1 MDTNC
6 MNFTKTIL
14 PKITV
19 IVFLL
24 LFTGAWYSASAQSAA
39 NPDSI
44 LIRKPVDTASG
55 VSLSAKSVAKTKKN
69 YFDSSFSPHKA
80 TVRSAIIPGWGQV
93 YNRQIWKVPLVYGA
107 IGTTVG
113 IFIYNL
119 KNYRDLRRS
128 YILLTDTIISNNN
141 QVPSRFSVLTV
152 NSIKFYRDDFRRNL
166 DYSVLAFLIAW
177 GVNVVDATVSAHLRQ
192 FDVSDDLSLK
202 VKPTLA
208 PNGSWGIG
216 LVMNIK

>member
-1 MDTNC
+1 MDTIC

-14 PKITV
+14 PKILAF
-19 IVFLL
+19 IAILL
-24 LFTGAWYSASAQSAA
+24 CANTWHIASAQLAA
-39 NPDSI
+39 NPDSP
-44 LIRKPVDTASG
+44 LIRKPIDTSGG
-55 VSLSAKSVAKTKKN
+55 VSLSAKTVAKTKKN

-80 TVRSAIIPGWGQV
+80 TVRSALIPGWGQV

-107 IGTTVG
+107 IGTTAG

-128 YILLTDTIISNNN
+128 YILLTDGDPTNDY
-141 QVPSRFSVLTV
+141 QVPNKFSVLSV
-152 NSIKFYRDDFRRNL
+152 NSIKFYRDDFRRNV

-177 GVNVVDATVSAHLRQ
+177 GLNVVDATVSAHLRQ

-202 VKPTLA
+202 VKPTLS
-208 PNGSWGIG
+208 PTGNLGIG
-216 LVMNIK
+216 LAVNF